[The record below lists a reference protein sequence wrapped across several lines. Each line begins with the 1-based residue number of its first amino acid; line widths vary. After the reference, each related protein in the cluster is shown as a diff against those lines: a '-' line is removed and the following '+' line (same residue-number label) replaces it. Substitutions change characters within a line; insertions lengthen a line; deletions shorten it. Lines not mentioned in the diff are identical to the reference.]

1 MMKGKGWGTAVF
13 VVSLLTTIQT
23 FFVNTMG
30 FLDAAT
36 GSAFGCGHEWLHCN
50 GRVIPIIHSTQT
62 FIEFY
67 HRVGVPIL
75 TVLLLVTII
84 SANILYRRWL
94 EVPLF
99 SALSI
104 FFVLVEAFLGAMA
117 VVHNEPPAVIAT
129 HFGVSLLAFS
139 SSLLLTIYI
148 RQAEKARIEWR
159 STGSLRPLRAR
170 VSSRSY
176 KLSVWLLIPYIYIA
190 MYVGAY
196 ISSSGVGD
204 SFKGWPIPTESAS
217 LPHHVL
223 LLDWTHRSL
232 ALILIVWLIT
242 VMVGTRRYRNENHAV
257 YRSSVWTVV
266 FVILQAFSG
275 LYLILDHASI
285 PAFLIH
291 VSLVTGLFGTLC
303 VLAIHMLPPMQPKTR
318 KRPDEIGTASRKGS
332 RV

>member
-1 MMKGKGWGTAVF
+1 MMRSKGWGKTVF

-23 FFVNTMG
+23 FLVNTMG

-36 GSAFGCGHEWLHCN
+36 GSAFGCGHQWLHCN
-50 GRVIPIIHSTQT
+50 GRVIPIIQSTQT
-62 FIEFY
+62 FIEFF

-75 TVLLLVTII
+75 TILLLVTIVL
-84 SANILYRRWL
+84 ANIRYRRWL

-117 VVHNEPPAVIAT
+117 VVHNEPPSVIAT

-148 RQAEKARIEWR
+148 RQAEKARNEWH
-159 STGSLRPLRAR
+159 SVGSLRPLRTPI
-170 VSSRSY
+170 SKKSY
-176 KLSVWLLIPYIYIA
+176 KLSVWFLLPFIYIA

-217 LPHHVL
+217 LPRHVL
-223 LLDWTHRSL
+223 LIDWTHRSL
-232 ALILIVWLIT
+232 ALILIIWLIA
-242 VMVGTRRYRNENHAV
+242 VMVGARKYRMDNHAV
-257 YRSSVWTVV
+257 YRSSLWAVV
-266 FVILQAFSG
+266 FVFLQAFSG
-275 LYLILDHASI
+275 LFLILDHASI

-291 VSLVTGLFGTLC
+291 VSIVTGLFGSLC
-303 VLAIHMLPPMQPKTR
+303 VLAVHMLPPMHPKSPRHLNGTR
-318 KRPDEIGTASRKGS
+318 TSSRTES